1 MTMTDTA
8 SPASPRLAEVATMVA
23 EELDLDARFKE
34 LRDLNDALSA
44 SLQAPPEPGG
54 PDRTLVT
61 AARKQAGT
69 WLNRVVLGKDAG
81 GDIGAFAE
89 LQRETGCQSSAQ
101 IPYTLLDA
109 AAGVNAAAS
118 TVTSSGDQEN
128 QMMTRP
134 VIFGSLMTELAGV
147 QRPMVGTG
155 IANYPVVTAPTSGA
169 EVATIGT
176 AVSDETVTIEGY
188 SLSPE
193 PLTVTATIGRDELST
208 FEGLSDDV
216 LMTLRNS
223 IVAGLD
229 NQALNGSH
237 GLMSVG
243 TDPTT
248 TTTVATFATVLA
260 AAAAAVDGTYATSL
274 DATCSLFHPQAYRLL
289 WSLYRNQAT
298 DQSVAERL
306 MDVQRAIATTSL
318 MPAVSSDDSEV
329 LHVRNPAVYDCIQPL
344 WGSPTVTVDPYT
356 LATSNQLRLT
366 ITQMTAVRVL
376 RADNYVR
383 SSMHLA

>member
-1 MTMTDTA
+1 MTMTETPQLDQA
-8 SPASPRLAEVATMVA
+8 VAAIEERLLAPGSRVAAEIKRVG
-23 EELDLDARFKE
+23 
-34 LRDLNDALSA
+34 DLNDALSA
-44 SLQAPPEPGG
+44 SLQAPPEPDG
-54 PDRTLVT
+54 PDRTLVS

-81 GDIGAFAE
+81 GDIGAFRE

-101 IPYTLLDA
+101 IPYTLLD
-109 AAGVNAAAS
+109 AAAS

-155 IANYPVVTAPTSGA
+155 IANYPVVVAPTSGA
-169 EVATIGT
+169 SVATIGT

-229 NQALNGSH
+229 NQALNGTN

-243 TDPTT
+243 TDPTP

-274 DATCSLFHPQAYRLL
+274 GATCSLFHPQAYRLL

-329 LHVRNPAVYDCIQPL
+329 LHVRNPAVYDCAQPL

-376 RADNYVR
+376 RADNYLR
-383 SSMHLA
+383 SSMHLS